1 MNPRISVVIAAFN
14 AAATIAEAVRA
25 VMSQPLPEDEWEF
38 IVVDDGSSDVTAELA
53 KAGGAHVLCLGKN
66 QGVSS
71 ARNAGVA
78 KARAPWVAF
87 TDADCIPSR
96 RWLPL
101 LLAAAESADRSTLGF
116 AGRTLGFNSQTPAAR
131 FMDLIGALDAEQYMR
146 HEAFPWAPSCN
157 LVYRRSDLLEVGG
170 FDPALRHYETP
181 DLHMRLTRR
190 FGGSLKLVPG
200 ALVLHRHRASWG
212 ELWRQQRNYGVGY
225 AYFLN
230 RYADRWPW
238 SFHSELKAWM
248 KLMKLALAAC
258 AWQGER
264 GLVRR
269 GLLVKH
275 LSQHL
280 GFASTFYKLR
290 KHQVSVKESFRA

>member
-1 MNPRISVVIAAFN
+1 MNPRISVVIPAFN
-14 AAATIAEAVRA
+14 AAATIAEAVGA
-25 VMSQPLPEDEWEF
+25 VMSQALPEDEWELM
-38 IVVDDGSSDVTAELA
+38 VVDDGSSDATAELA
-53 KAGGAHVLCLGKN
+53 KTGGARVLCLGKN
-66 QGVSS
+66 QGVSF
-71 ARNAGVA
+71 ARNAGVE

-96 RWLPL
+96 RWLSWL
-101 LLAAAESADRSTLGF
+101 VAAADSADRSTLGF
-116 AGRTLGFNSQTPAAR
+116 AGRTLGFNSRTPAAR
-131 FMDLIGALDAEQYMR
+131 FMDLIGALDAEQYMK
-146 HEAFPWAPSCN
+146 HGAFPWAPSCN
-157 LVYRRSDLLEVGG
+157 LVCRRTDLLEVGG
-170 FDPALRHYETP
+170 FDPGLRYYETP
-181 DLHMRLTRR
+181 DLHLRLICR
-190 FGGSLKLVPG
+190 FGGSLRHVPN

-230 RYADRWPW
+230 RYADQWPW
-238 SFHSELKAWM
+238 SFHSEWKAWM

-280 GFASTFYKLR
+280 GFASTFYKL
-290 KHQVSVKESFRA
+290 KSHQVLGEESIRE